1 MSDLDLNI
9 DNYTITDIESFF
21 KLKPNSKYSAS
32 DVELR
37 EYEIREQ
44 LLKSGNINK
53 RMKKQLIDFLKDA
66 KEWLIETK
74 CVSSYKA
81 TTIPKNAKLDTLNI
95 PEPITHTI
103 SREDEII
110 ERPSTKYI
118 QTYNSEYMPGN
129 VNPLNIQTITK
140 CLNIDTRFRSNLYN
154 TTSSDFTIQL
164 PLKLHKVISMQI
176 SSIEI
181 PISFYGVSTKYGNNY
196 FHISIEQYDEY
207 IDDIITST
215 LIVVIPDGNYN
226 GQELIQKINDILTNA
241 TETIFSNVLFQ
252 LDITDSGSGTGKVT
266 ALINITNIN
275 SGEIPI
281 TNLILDFS
289 KDINGL
295 EKNTSDIYLKLG
307 WTLGFVYPKYEGKTT
322 YVSESIIEP
331 APIRYI
337 YLAIDD
343 FNNSVNNNFITA
355 FTESILN
362 PNIIARIPI
371 QDSYFNIIMAN
382 ELNMVTE
389 PRTYFGPVD
398 IQRLRIQLFDEFGRV
413 LDMNNANYSF
423 CLSFK
428 LMYNL

>member
-1 MSDLDLNI
+1 MTDLDLNI
-9 DNYTITDIESFF
+9 DNYTITDIETFF
-21 KLKPNSKYSAS
+21 KLNPKSKYSAS

-53 RMKKQLIDFLKDA
+53 RMKKQLIDFLEDA

-74 CVSSYKA
+74 CVSSYKP
-81 TTIPKNAKLDTLNI
+81 TTIPKNAKLDTLNV
-95 PEPITHTI
+95 PETITSKI

-129 VNPLNIQTITK
+129 INPLNRQTITK

-154 TTSSDFTIQL
+154 TTSSDFTLQL

-181 PISFYGVSTKYGNNY
+181 PISFYGVSAKYGNNY
-196 FHISIEQYDEY
+196 FNISIEQED
-207 IDDIITST
+207 DSTDIITSS

-241 TETIFSNVLFQ
+241 TEPIFSNFVFQ

-266 ALINITNIN
+266 VQQIITNIN
-275 SGEIPI
+275 SGEVEI
-281 TNLILDFS
+281 TNLILDFA
-289 KDINGL
+289 KDINGF
-295 EKNTSDIYLKLG
+295 ENNMSDIYLKLG
-307 WTLGFVYPKYEGKTT
+307 WVLGFVYPKYEGKLT

-371 QDSYFNIIMAN
+371 NESYFNIIMAN

-389 PRTYFGPVD
+389 PRKYFGPVD

-428 LMYNL
+428 LLYNL